1 MALPASGQIS
11 LNDVNV
17 ELGLTATAQIGLG
30 DANVRGLFGVASGQ
44 ISMSDGY
51 GKANV
56 YEVVISSSRNNISSL
71 SSYATSAGWD
81 GSQALQLTINSGVY
95 LYGDQTGGNSAHR
108 PPYPA
113 STSGD
118 PALVVDV
125 ANAIINNSGYI
136 MGRGGENTAY
146 QSPGV
151 GDTNYGGV
159 AITILTTGVTIISK
173 SGGFIA
179 GGGGT
184 GGNGSAQTSGAG
196 AGGGRGGPGYPSGSG
211 GSAGGIGLSGGN
223 APGGGFG
230 GGAGG
235 GGGGAFSG
243 PPGWD
248 LRAGGGSGR
257 ILPGVGGATDPAPRP
272 GGAGGSAGNVG
283 GDSVGGGF
291 AGGSGGG
298 GWGADGGTYP
308 GGPFGGGGGNAIWP
322 NTGRSPSYSYT
333 LTNNGT
339 IYGATT

>member
-1 MALPASGQIS
+1 MALPASGQIT
-11 LNDVNV
+11 LNQVNV
-17 ELGLTATAQIGLG
+17 ELGNSGTAQIGLG
-30 DANVRGLFGVASGQ
+30 DSAVRGLFGVATGQ
-44 ISMSDGY
+44 ITMANGY
-51 GKANV
+51 GKSNV

-71 SSYATSAGWD
+71 SSYATSDGWN
-81 GSQALQLTINSGVY
+81 GTQALQLTVNSGVY
-95 LYGDQTGGNSAHR
+95 LYGDQTGGTASHR

-125 ANAIINNSGYI
+125 AGATIVNSGYI
-136 MGRGGENTAY
+136 MGRGGENTY
-146 QSPGV
+146 WQSPSV

-159 AITILTTGVTIISK
+159 AITIQATGVTVQNN
-173 SGGFIA
+173 SGAFIA

-184 GGNGSAQTSGAG
+184 GGNGSAQMSGAG

-211 GSAGGIGLSGGN
+211 GSAGGIGASGGN
-223 APGGGFG
+223 GSSGGNG

-235 GGGGAFSG
+235 GGGAAFSG

-257 ILPGVGGATDPAPRP
+257 ILPGVGGAAQSGARV
-272 GGAGGSAGNVG
+272 GGAGGSGGNVG
-283 GDSVGGGF
+283 GDGAGGGF
-291 AGGSGGG
+291 ASGSGGG

-322 NTGRSPSYSYT
+322 NTGVSPSYSYT
-333 LTNNGT
+333 LVNNGT
-339 IYGATT
+339 IYGATS